1 MRPFQP
7 GIAAKLNKPV
17 RLLIGALT
25 LWPIVYIVVVM
36 FVFVIGFFI
45 SSAAFTSSSRLPQT
59 SPPQIFPFPLFGVF
73 FALQFFTIFLV
84 YGLMALYIVDVFR
97 NDYITSDRKAL
108 WAAVLFLGSFI
119 AMPIYWY
126 LYFWRD
132 KSKDS
137 PPFSAPYGQ
146 HPPYP
151 PYTQY
156 PPGTPPPPYYPPY
169 PPYPQYPAPQIPPVP
184 PPQPPAP
191 PVQ

>member
-25 LWPIVYIVVVM
+25 LWPIVYLVIFM
-36 FVFVIGFFI
+36 FVCVIGFFI
-45 SSAAFTSSSRLPQT
+45 SSAAFTNSSRLPQT
-59 SPPQIFPFPLFGVF
+59 SPPQFFPFPLFGVF
-73 FALQFFTIFLV
+73 IALHIFTIFLI

-97 NDYITSDRKAL
+97 NDYITGDRKVL
-108 WAAVLFLGSFI
+108 WVAVLFLGSFI

-132 KSKDS
+132 KSKDA

-146 HPPYP
+146 
-151 PYTQY
+151 
-156 PPGTPPPPYYPPY
+156 YPPY
-169 PPYPQYPAPQIPPVP
+169 PPYAQPPPGTPPLPYYPQYP
-184 PPQPPAP
+184 PPQSQPPSLPPAP
-191 PVQ
+191 PTPPAP